1 MLKFNIS
8 SITKTMKKQVALLML
23 MFLIFNSFGQNLSDQ
38 AAVLQKC
45 IDLKEIQNY
54 LPLDAEGTPDV
65 IRIMQHAVTFPRDL
79 AISKSGK
86 QVEFLS
92 KDQIYQD
99 NSEAFFRFDKFELA
113 GNLAEVCFDFHCNR
127 NSLANSKIA
136 TIKLNLKK
144 TGAAWMIETTKI
156 DWR

>member
-1 MLKFNIS
+1 
-8 SITKTMKKQVALLML
+8 MKKQVSFLML
-23 MFLIFNSFGQNLSDQ
+23 MFLIFNSFGQNISDQ

-45 IDLKEIQNY
+45 IDLREIQNY
-54 LPLDAEGTPDV
+54 LPLDADGKPDA

-86 QVEFLS
+86 QVKFLS

-99 NSEAFFRFDKFELA
+99 HSEGFFRFDKFELT
-113 GNLAEVCFDFHCNR
+113 GDLAEVCFDFHFNR
-127 NSLANSKIA
+127 NAATKSKIMA
-136 TIKLNLKK
+136 IKLNLKK
-144 TGAAWMIETTKI
+144 TGAAWTIETTKI